1 MKKQARKSKPPRVP
15 STTGYSIDAAA
26 ELTGVEPELIRY
38 YCSHGIV
45 AVVQARR
52 RQGPVF
58 DDDAIYELR
67 RIEHYRRHFGVDR
80 SALAFIGG
88 LLREVARLENEL
100 RFHGHR

>member
-1 MKKQARKSKPPRVP
+1 MKKPTRRAKSPRGA
-15 STTGYSIDAAA
+15 SKAGYTIDAAA
-26 ELTGVEPELIRY
+26 ELTGVEPDLIRY

-45 AVVQARR
+45 AVVQTKTRER
-52 RQGPVF
+52 PVF

-88 LLREVARLENEL
+88 LLREVARLEGEL

>member
-1 MKKQARKSKPPRVP
+1 MKKPAKRAKALKGPSK
-15 STTGYSIDAAA
+15 TGYSITAVA

-45 AVVQARR
+45 AVVATGARQR
-52 RQGPVF
+52 PVF

-100 RFHGHR
+100 RYQGHR